1 MNIDSNIDT
10 AISHHALRQATADAH
25 ARIDTIVGGGVHS
38 HVGYAAYLRGMQR
51 LVVVALQALPGH
63 RELELH
69 AERLASDLSALRTDA
84 LPLTEQ
90 PLTGTLKNTDAGTPM
105 VDPVARMGWEYVIS
119 GASVGARYLLRQVQA
134 LGYSADHGA
143 SFLAGHA
150 GGDDWPRFL
159 ARLAEAELSA
169 PQRQSLCSA
178 ALAAFA
184 AAEHAFLAAY
194 RPASRIET
202 LA

>member
-69 AERLASDLSALRTDA
+69 AGRLACDLAALRVNA
-84 LPLTEQ
+84 LPLTE
-90 PLTGTLKNTDAGTPM
+90 LTDTDAATPM

-159 ARLAEAELSA
+159 TRLAQAELSP

-194 RPASRIET
+194 RPVSRIET

>member
-1 MNIDSNIDT
+1 MPI
-10 AISHHALRQATADAH
+10 RQAAATAQMADGAIFR
-25 ARIDTIVGGGVHS
+25 ARAAVSSPTTTS
-38 HVGYAAYLRGMQR
+38 HPPTSTTLMAA
-51 LVVVALQALPGH
+51 
-63 RELELH
+63 
-69 AERLASDLSALRTDA
+69 
-84 LPLTEQ
+84 
-90 PLTGTLKNTDAGTPM
+90 NAGTPM
-105 VDPVARMGWEYVIS
+105 IDPVARMGWEYVIS

-159 ARLAEAELSA
+159 TRLAQAELSP

-194 RPASRIET
+194 RPVSRIET